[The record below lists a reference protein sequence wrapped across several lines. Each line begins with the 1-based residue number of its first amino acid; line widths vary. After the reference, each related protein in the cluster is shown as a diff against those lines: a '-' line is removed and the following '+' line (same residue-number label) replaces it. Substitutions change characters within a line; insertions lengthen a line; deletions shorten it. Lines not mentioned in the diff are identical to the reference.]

1 MFFTKV
7 SIGLKKK
14 SLFNFPSI
22 DIILKT
28 TKYNKPIVKK
38 SKEKYKK
45 NWWFNQKGKL
55 VLFKQHMV
63 SISVPTSKMYKY
75 IIKHDYQNL

>member
-45 NWWFNQKGKL
+45 N
-55 VLFKQHMV
+55 
-63 SISVPTSKMYKY
+63 
-75 IIKHDYQNL
+75 